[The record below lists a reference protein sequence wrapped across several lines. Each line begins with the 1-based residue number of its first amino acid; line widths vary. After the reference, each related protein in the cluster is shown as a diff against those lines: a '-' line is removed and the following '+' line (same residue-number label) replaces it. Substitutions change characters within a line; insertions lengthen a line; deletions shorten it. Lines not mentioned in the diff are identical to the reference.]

1 MAEPKTPTESAA
13 EPATERVH
21 PRTTDLDRQPLG
33 AILERIVDE
42 DARVPLAVRAA
53 LSDLE
58 SAAKVLHR
66 SLAMGGRWYNVGAGT
81 SGRVGM
87 MDAVELPPTFGLE
100 PERVQAIVAGGSAA
114 LERAVEGAEDD
125 CDAGRAAIRERAIGE
140 RDAVVGLSASGRTP
154 FVLAALEAARAA
166 GARTIAITCD
176 AASPLAR
183 AAEISIALD
192 VGPEVISGSTRMKG
206 GLAQKMALHA
216 LSTAVMVRMGRVR
229 GNLMAEIRIT
239 NEKLRRRAVRII
251 ARLAHSSREQAERAL
266 AAANGSVPDALE
278 ALGVPRRRIP

>member
-66 SLAMGGRWYNVGAGT
+66 TLAMGGRWYNVGAGT

-125 CDAGRAAIRERAIGE
+125 CDAGRAAIRERAIG
-140 RDAVVGLSASGRTP
+140 GRTP
-154 FVLAALEAARAA
+154 FVLAAVEAARAA
-166 GARTIAITCD
+166 GARTISITCD

-266 AAANGSVPDALE
+266 ATANGSVPDALE